1 MSQESNS
8 KPNSGSGSNQLK
20 IESVLSRDLGLSAAL
35 AIGVGTMI
43 AAGIFT
49 LSGLAI
55 RNVGSAAI
63 VAFLLAA
70 FVALLTAL
78 TYCEFVSIYPES
90 GEGYLYTRST
100 FKAPVAYLVG
110 WALFLGYTSSCAFYL
125 SSLSSYF
132 NEFVWKMPVE
142 AAAGVVALVGLTML
156 NIKGTK
162 ESGRFQII
170 VTLAKVILLLWFI
183 VGGLPSVKVDEIM
196 AKFNDDLIAIA
207 RTSAMVFITFFGFS
221 AIAASAG
228 EIKDPV
234 KTIPRAIFISVGL
247 VTVLY
252 TLVILVVIAAGLTVY
267 DEAAMGNAATQFL
280 GPIGGYVII
289 GGALFSM
296 ISAANASIM
305 AGSRVMLSMAQLGQF
320 PSEFAAVNARTKT
333 PIISLLLVGLAILLF
348 TLSFRLEDMAHFA
361 DTVVLLVL
369 VVVNAALIVHR
380 RKYPD
385 LERPFKVP
393 LVPLIPA
400 LGIVANGYLLIQIL
414 HYPFP
419 MSMAIAALFMGL
431 VGFFAWKG
439 LQPDELVLP
448 GTASRVALER
458 SVSDSKHDFRVL
470 VPLAN
475 PENVPLLM
483 ELASAIA
490 KDRNGRVVTLR
501 VAVVPEQLPLS
512 HEDTYISRE
521 RKILEQAHSA
531 ALEYEVPV
539 TSLVRVGHNAARA
552 ILETARERHCD
563 LIVLGWKGFSST
575 KEKILGETVDDVVTH
590 ARADVMLVKPN
601 GSNSMN
607 NFLLPTV
614 GGEHAECAADYIASL
629 VRAQGGSITMCSVM
643 APESGASDNRAA
655 LEKLDEEVKRIQ
667 MARKVGADTKLI
679 HNRSISAGVIQEAKE
694 FDAVVVGASRRS
706 IYPQI
711 VFGNIPETIA
721 KRTGKP
727 VILFKHHHPVKSL
740 YGRVVGENS

>member
-1 MSQESNS
+1 MPQD
-8 KPNSGSGSNQLK
+8 KTAPLK

-63 VAFLLAA
+63 LAFLLAA
-70 FVALLTAL
+70 FVALITAL

-132 NEFVWKMPVE
+132 NEFVVKLPIE
-142 AAAGVVALVGLTML
+142 AAAGVVALILLTLL

-162 ESGRFQII
+162 ESGRFQIV

-183 VGGLPSVKVDEIM
+183 TGGLSSVDMDIIV
-196 AKFNDDLIAIA
+196 AKFSTDIVTIAQ
-207 RTSAMVFITFFGFS
+207 TSAMVFITFFGFS

-228 EIKDPV
+228 EIKDPIV
-234 KTIPRAIFISVGL
+234 TIPRAIFISVAL
-247 VTVLY
+247 VTFLY
-252 TLVILVVIAAGLTVY
+252 TLVILVVVAAGLTVY
-267 DEAAMGNAATQFL
+267 DEAAMGNAAKQFL

-296 ISAANASIM
+296 VSAANASIM

-320 PSEFAAVNARTKT
+320 PAEFAAVNKKTRT
-333 PIISLLLVGLAILLF
+333 PIVSLLLVGLAILLF
-348 TLSFRLEDMAHFA
+348 SISFRLEDMAHFA
-361 DTVVLLVL
+361 DAVVLFVL
-369 VVVNAALIVHR
+369 VIVNGALIVHR
-380 RKYPD
+380 RKYPEI
-385 LERPFKVP
+385 ERPFKVP
-393 LVPLIPA
+393 LVPLLPA
-400 LGIVANGYLLIQIL
+400 LGIISNAYLLFQIS
-414 HYPFP
+414 HHPFP
-419 MSMAIAALFMGL
+419 LLMAVASLILGF

-439 LQPDELVLP
+439 LQADEELLP
-448 GTASRVALER
+448 GARSRVALER
-458 SVSDSKHDFRVL
+458 SVSDAKHDFSVL

-483 ELASAIA
+483 ELACAIA
-490 KDRNGRVVTLR
+490 RDRKGKVVTLR

-512 HEDTYISRE
+512 HEETYIARE
-521 RKILEQAHSA
+521 RKILEQAHTA

-539 TSLVRVGHNAARA
+539 TSMVRVGHNAARA
-552 ILETARERHCD
+552 ILETARERNCD
-563 LIVLGWKGFSST
+563 LIVLGWRGYSST
-575 KEKILGETVDDVVTH
+575 KQKILGETVDDVVTH

-601 GSNSMN
+601 GIGSMN

-614 GGEHAECAADYIASL
+614 GGEHAECAADYISSL
-629 VRAQGGSITMCSVM
+629 VRARGGELTMCSVVP
-643 APESGASDNRAA
+643 PESPAPDNRLA
-655 LEKLDEEVKRIQ
+655 LEKLDGEVKRIKD
-667 MARKVGADTKLI
+667 ARGVGADTKLI
-679 HNRSISAGVIQEAKE
+679 HNRSISAGVIQEARE
-694 FDAVVVGASRRS
+694 YDAVVVGASRRS

-711 VFGNIPETIA
+711 IFGNIPETIA
-721 KRTGKP
+721 KRTSKP

-740 YGRVVGENS
+740 IGRVVGEDS